1 MYPQIRIS
9 DMERLKGIYD
19 VLLGN
24 PALPKSF
31 RNTLNKYGD
40 KPIKSIIIKRT
51 PLSKG
56 VEGLL
61 NLVTLGKWNEIKGN
75 IDRLYHLY
83 VVITLEGGKRLLLEK
98 NERPVLS
105 ESIPT
110 DTKETEA
117 SEVTTM
123 TGPILLRDFIGK
135 TIKRM
140 SLEDYITYD
149 GYTLNCQNFIKNHLL
164 ANGLLDP
171 SNLAFVVQDTKR
183 LIEKTPSFS
192 RWLSKKATDIAGTG
206 RQFIE
211 ELVYR
216 RGGLVAQSGRRR
228 KFPL

>member
-1 MYPQIRIS
+1 M
-9 DMERLKGIYD
+9 DRLKGIYNAL
-19 VLLGN
+19 VGN
-24 PALPKSF
+24 PDLPKSF
-31 RNTLNKYGD
+31 RNVLSKYGD
-40 KPIKSIIIKRT
+40 KQIKSITIKRT

-61 NLVTLGKWNEIKGN
+61 NAVTLGRWNEIKGN

-83 VVITLEGGKRLLLEK
+83 AILTLEGGKRLILEK

-105 ESIPT
+105 ESVPS

-123 TGPILLRDFIGK
+123 TSPILLNEFIGK

-140 SLEDYITYD
+140 TLQDYITYE
-149 GYTLNCQNFIKNHLL
+149 GFSLNCQNFIKNHLL

-171 SNLAFVVQDTKR
+171 SNLAFIMQDTKK
-183 LIEKTPSFS
+183 LIERTPSFS

-206 RQFIE
+206 RQLVE

-216 RGGLVAQSGRRR
+216 LGGRVPTRGKR
-228 KFPL
+228 KKFGA